1 MKEQTITPP
10 FKLSSFQT
18 YICTCRST
26 WNLWLLILQN
36 GPVKYIVKLET
47 CRDRQSRWRQE
58 HWSKLLTSSSK
69 VKHQIV
75 QCNKEFRWSLHLS
88 RKLTD
93 FNWYK
98 TWKPITDALTET
110 CSTIE
115 KLSNISFKNLNS
127 TIENL
132 TTYKKTRKSRWPS
145 NRRERIKRLKTEWLE
160 QELQSQASSVTF
172 NSKIN

>member
-1 MKEQTITPP
+1 
-10 FKLSSFQT
+10 
-18 YICTCRST
+18 
-26 WNLWLLILQN
+26 
-36 GPVKYIVKLET
+36 
-47 CRDRQSRWRQE
+47 
-58 HWSKLLTSSSK
+58 
-69 VKHQIV
+69 
-75 QCNKEFRWSLHLS
+75 
-88 RKLTD
+88 
-93 FNWYK
+93 
-98 TWKPITDALTET
+98 LTET